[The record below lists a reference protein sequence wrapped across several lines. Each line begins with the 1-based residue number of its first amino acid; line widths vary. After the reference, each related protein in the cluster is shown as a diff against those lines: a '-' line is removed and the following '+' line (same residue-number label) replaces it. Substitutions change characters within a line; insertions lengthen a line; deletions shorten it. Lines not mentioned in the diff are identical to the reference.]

1 MSADLMHFDAAILA
15 DYWLGALSAEEEGRV
30 EEHVFACGDCAA
42 LLDEVRAM
50 GEGVRQVARSG
61 ALMTTVRQAFLNRV
75 TAEGLQIRQY
85 APPVGGS
92 VQCTVTAED
101 DFLIGRLKTN
111 LREAR
116 RVDLSLCGLDGSEQ
130 FRLNDIPFSREDD
143 AVLWQMSITFAKAA
157 PTSSMVAKLVE
168 VDESGAESVMGEYT
182 FHHTRTLPGPG
193 AW

>member
-1 MSADLMHFDAAILA
+1 MTADPMHLDAAVLA
-15 DYWLGALSAEEEGRV
+15 DYWLGALDAVEEARV

-50 GEGVRQVARSG
+50 AEGVRQVARSG
-61 ALMTTVRQAFLNRV
+61 VLMTTVSQEFLEYAK
-75 TAEGLQIRQY
+75 AEGLQIRQY

-92 VQCTVTAED
+92 VQCTVSAED
-101 DFLIGRLKTN
+101 DFLIGRLEVD
-111 LREAR
+111 LREAK

-130 FRLNDIPFSREDD
+130 FRLTDIPFSHDDD
-143 AVLWQMSITFAKAA
+143 AVLWQMSIRFAKAA
-157 PTSSMVAKLVE
+157 PTSSMVAKLVN
-168 VDESGAESVMGEYT
+168 VDESGTQSVMGEYT